1 MKGDRLYQ
9 HPICLDERHGTY
21 TNCVQEKQKTI
32 PLFIHCDGVEFQSRD
47 SLQVWNWGGLLCQY
61 HSLAAHFLVSAI
73 HKACTTEDTWGPI
86 LEWVT
91 WSLEALLKGYHPEVG
106 PKNEPSLKGSPFHA
120 LKGLPLTP
128 GNYRAVV
135 WAVQG
140 DHEKYSNTI
149 HLPHWNAA
157 SPCWD
162 CDCKQPF
169 SKGTPCEKGISFKI
183 VKEEKQRFIYVDTK
197 AALLK
202 GKAKHPLFSVPGLTT
217 RMVRHDGLHVLFVRG
232 VCAHLVGSI
241 LHYMAFFDGKGVQS
255 VKPSERLAFI
265 FEEIQEVYKRLSA
278 PTRLTN
284 LKLSMICDVAKPH
297 KQFAK
302 LDCKG
307 AEMKHLCVALW
318 PVIKNMLDRKQEQH
332 KDMVS
337 ALQCMVDLIQLFDRI
352 GIFPSSKEYMQA
364 RNLEKMFFSH
374 YDSLNIWFQ
383 ENDRLLFHLVMK
395 HHTLHHMV
403 RDSQFLNPK
412 NCWNFRAEDF
422 VGKISRLGASV
433 AMGVKSTRMSQKISA
448 KYRILLHLQLVRLG
462 FGLVSC
468 QDDP

>member
-1 MKGDRLYQ
+1 M
-9 HPICLDERHGTY
+9 
-21 TNCVQEKQKTI
+21 
-32 PLFIHCDGVEFQSRD
+32 
-47 SLQVWNWGGLLCQY
+47 W
-61 HSLAAHFLVSAI
+61 
-73 HKACTTEDTWGPI
+73 
-86 LEWVT
+86 
-91 WSLEALLKGYHPEVG
+91 
-106 PKNEPSLKGSPFHA
+106 
-120 LKGLPLTP
+120 TP
-128 GNYRAVV
+128 
-135 WAVQG
+135 
-140 DHEKYSNTI
+140 
-149 HLPHWNAA
+149 
-157 SPCWD
+157 
-162 CDCKQPF
+162 
-169 SKGTPCEKGISFKI
+169 
-183 VKEEKQRFIYVDTK
+183 K

-202 GKAKHPLFSVPGLTT
+202 GKANHCLFSVPGLTT

-241 LHYMAFFDGKGVQS
+241 LHCMAFFDGKGVQS

-265 FEEIQEVYKRLSA
+265 FEEIQEVYKRSSA

-307 AEMKHLCVALW
+307 AEMKHLCVALL

-332 KDMVS
+332 RDMVS

-364 RNLEKMFFSH
+364 RNLEKRFFAH
-374 YDSLNIWFQ
+374 YDSLNIWAQ

-403 RDSQFLNPK
+403 RDSQFLNPR

-433 AMGVKSTRMSQKISA
+433 AMGVRSTKMSQKINA

>member
-1 MKGDRLYQ
+1 M
-9 HPICLDERHGTY
+9 
-21 TNCVQEKQKTI
+21 
-32 PLFIHCDGVEFQSRD
+32 
-47 SLQVWNWGGLLCQY
+47 
-61 HSLAAHFLVSAI
+61 
-73 HKACTTEDTWGPI
+73 
-86 LEWVT
+86 
-91 WSLEALLKGYHPEVG
+91 
-106 PKNEPSLKGSPFHA
+106 
-120 LKGLPLTP
+120 
-128 GNYRAVV
+128 
-135 WAVQG
+135 
-140 DHEKYSNTI
+140 
-149 HLPHWNAA
+149 
-157 SPCWD
+157 
-162 CDCKQPF
+162 
-169 SKGTPCEKGISFKI
+169 
-183 VKEEKQRFIYVDTK
+183 DTK

-202 GKAKHPLFSVPGLTT
+202 GKTKHPLFSVPGLTT

-255 VKPSERLAFI
+255 VKPSERLALI
-265 FEEIQEVYKRLSA
+265 FEEIQEVYKRSSA

-307 AEMKHLCVALW
+307 AEMKHLCVALL
-318 PVIKNMLDRKQEQH
+318 PVIKNMLDKKQEQH

-337 ALQCMVDLIQLFDRI
+337 ALQYMVDLIQLFDKI
-352 GIFPSSKEYMQA
+352 SIFPSSKEYMQA
-364 RNLEKMFFSH
+364 RNLEKRFFAH
-374 YDSLNIWFQ
+374 YDSLNIWAQ

-433 AMGVKSTRMSQKISA
+433 ALGVKSTRMS
-448 KYRILLHLQLVRLG
+448 
-462 FGLVSC
+462 
-468 QDDP
+468 

>member
-1 MKGDRLYQ
+1 
-9 HPICLDERHGTY
+9 
-21 TNCVQEKQKTI
+21 
-32 PLFIHCDGVEFQSRD
+32 
-47 SLQVWNWGGLLCQY
+47 
-61 HSLAAHFLVSAI
+61 
-73 HKACTTEDTWGPI
+73 
-86 LEWVT
+86 
-91 WSLEALLKGYHPEVG
+91 
-106 PKNEPSLKGSPFHA
+106 
-120 LKGLPLTP
+120 
-128 GNYRAVV
+128 
-135 WAVQG
+135 
-140 DHEKYSNTI
+140 
-149 HLPHWNAA
+149 
-157 SPCWD
+157 
-162 CDCKQPF
+162 
-169 SKGTPCEKGISFKI
+169 
-183 VKEEKQRFIYVDTK
+183 
-197 AALLK
+197 
-202 GKAKHPLFSVPGLTT
+202 
-217 RMVRHDGLHVLFVRG
+217 MVRHDGLHVLFVRG

-284 LKLSMICDVAKPH
+284 LKLSMICDVAKPY

-337 ALQCMVDLIQLFDRI
+337 ALQCMVDLTQLFDRI
-352 GIFPSSKEYMQA
+352 GILPSSKEYMQA
-364 RNLEKMFFSH
+364 RNLEKRFFSH
-374 YDSLNIWFQ
+374 YDSLSIWFQ

-468 QDDP
+468 QDDS